1 MSAESAQSFE
11 ALERQAARITRLFI
25 DAGYEL
31 VAPNFIQ
38 PASLFLDRIGES
50 IRARTYVFTDPSG
63 EELCLRPDLTA
74 PVCRLHVERIAKG
87 ARNIAEMP
95 ARYCYNGP
103 AFRMQEGKPDPMRP
117 REFRQAG
124 IEYFG
129 GDAAAA
135 DAEVI
140 SLTLA
145 AVRAAG
151 CSDFVLR
158 LGHTGMFS
166 ALLTALPMPE
176 RWRGRLKRAFWRPRA
191 FARELRDLIGGPRNG
206 EDALLTQIGALSGDG
221 EITEQTVL
229 DYLDRENIALIGQRR
244 PSEIAAI
251 LSERAADAK
260 ERPLSPEVARTI
272 EAYLAV
278 RGALPAALYDI
289 RELGADVSRALA
301 EPLDMLAGIH
311 HAVKQAGVGEDRI
324 AFAAD
329 FGRQIEYYTGFV
341 FQIEIEVAG
350 IAGNIAGGGR
360 YDAML
365 RAISGGAVDTPAV
378 GAAIH
383 TERLL
388 AAAGGARR

>member
-1 MSAESAQSFE
+1 
-11 ALERQAARITRLFI
+11 
-25 DAGYEL
+25 
-31 VAPNFIQ
+31 
-38 PASLFLDRIGES
+38 
-50 IRARTYVFTDPSG
+50 
-63 EELCLRPDLTA
+63 
-74 PVCRLHVERIAKG
+74 
-87 ARNIAEMP
+87 
-95 ARYCYNGP
+95 
-103 AFRMQEGKPDPMRP
+103 MQEGRPDPMRP

-140 SLTLA
+140 TLTLE

-151 CSDFVLR
+151 CADFVLR

-191 FARELRDLIGGPRNG
+191 FARELRHLVNGPRNG
-206 EDALLTQIGALSGDG
+206 EDALLARIVALAGDTD
-221 EITEQTVL
+221 ITEPAVL
-229 DYLDRENIALIGQRR
+229 DYLDRENIALIGLRR

-251 LSERAADAK
+251 LNERAADAK
-260 ERPLSPEVARTI
+260 ERPLSPDVARTI

-278 RGALPAALYDI
+278 RGALPQALHDI
-289 RELGADVSRALA
+289 RALGADVSRALA
-301 EPLDMLAGIH
+301 KPLDTLAGIH
-311 HAVKQAGVGEDRI
+311 RAVEQAGLGENRV

-341 FQIEIEVAG
+341 FQIEIPGAG
-350 IAGNIAGGGR
+350 IAGQIAGGGR

-365 RAISGGAVDTPAV
+365 RAISGGAVDMPAV

-383 TERLL
+383 TERPL
-388 AAAGGARR
+388 AAAGSAR